1 MASSPRIVAE
11 LGRPETPEET
21 AARKAESSRIHRNS
35 RTIRNGIAALL
46 VTLAVVLVIVFAV
59 PRGAMPPAEPI
70 DVAAEAAEV
79 QASLERT
86 VIVPDA
92 PDDWTINRATVE
104 GDGATRAWT
113 VVYAPDRGFI
123 NVAQGFDADAAWPS
137 RLLSGRSAT
146 GTTTIDGLE
155 WTVYEISEPSSTA
168 NISYALSTAAGA
180 DTVMIYG
187 RTDADTAAEVAAS
200 VADDVRALREETP

>member
-123 NVAQGFDADAAWPS
+123 NVAQGFDADTAWPS

-146 GTTTIDGLE
+146 GTTTIDGLV